1 MVNKKT
7 ARCLAYGIAMGALS
21 LAPAVNAQDATTN
34 TGGAMAGTGMMDS
47 SAMMQP
53 MQVTGQVLRYYVDRS
68 GYVTAMDVQ
77 TANGVQ
83 MVRFAP
89 GMGQRIY
96 STYPVGGQASV
107 YVMGS
112 PGSMGMMNYNVIGM
126 GDRMPAAGFMAPNM
140 VSDIDLLKS
149 EPYIMAGSKMVQ
161 FSGKLR
167 NAITDENGEVV
178 GLVLS
183 GVNPNAVMGGM
194 MGAGMT
200 NTSMSGGAMTSTTT
214 DASMGAGSMGG
225 MMGGGMMAGDVLVRV
240 PREFRH
246 PNAGAMGGTERAT
259 PLFPGALVEVV
270 GYPEAPRYG
279 VLSRFGQRI
288 AASALVLNGR
298 AAGAVGMPKMS
309 PGNRTLLNLNIG
321 PDATEEERRARSMG
335 FMTYDPNTGQMGGSM
350 GSGTMGG
357 GTTGTGTGTNTTP

>member
-1 MVNKKT
+1 
-7 ARCLAYGIAMGALS
+7 
-21 LAPAVNAQDATTN
+21 
-34 TGGAMAGTGMMDS
+34 MAGGTGMMDS

-53 MQVTGQVLRYYVDRS
+53 MQVSGQVLRYYVDRS

-112 PGSMGMMNYNVIGM
+112 PGSMGMTNYNVIGL
-126 GDRMPAAGFMAPNM
+126 GDRPPAAGFMAPYW
-140 VSDIDLLKS
+140 VSDVDLLKS
-149 EPYIMAGSKMVQ
+149 EPYIMVGTKMVQ
-161 FSGKLR
+161 FSGRLR
-167 NAITDENGEVV
+167 NAITDENGEVI

-183 GVNPNAVMGGM
+183 GVDANALMGGTT
-194 MGAGMT
+194 GMT
-200 NTSMSGGAMTSTTT
+200 NASMATGT
-214 DASMGAGSMGG
+214 DASMSAGAMG
-225 MMGGGMMAGDVLVRV
+225 GGGMMAGDVLVRV

-246 PNAGAMGGTERAT
+246 PNQGAMGGTERAT
-259 PLFPGALVEVV
+259 PLFPGAMVEVV

-309 PGNRTLLNLNIG
+309 KDNRTLLNLNIG
-321 PDATEEERRARSMG
+321 PDATEEERRARAMG
-335 FMTYDPNTGQMGGSM
+335 YMTYDPNTGQMGGGM
-350 GSGTMGG
+350 GGGTMGG
-357 GTTGTGTGTNTTP
+357 GTGGSMGGGTGTGGTNQ